1 MSVWGR
7 MRCAITAHSFPSKGV
22 RAHGPYFNFASTSGF
37 TLGEQNQN
45 QYINILSIL
54 SIQMVLVS
62 SITNLKKKKSQLHW
76 SSSDSEINASL

>member
-7 MRCAITAHSFPSKGV
+7 MRCGAIAARSFPSKGV
-22 RAHGPYFNFASTSGF
+22 QAHRPDFRCASMSGF

-45 QYINILSIL
+45 QYITIFSIL

-62 SITNLKKKKSQLHW
+62 SITNLKKKKVSCIGIPVTQK
-76 SSSDSEINASL
+76 